1 MRTPQTSSEW
11 GVFYVS
17 CILIAIL
24 FVTVTSG
31 NINEGVATGALMG
44 TVWAAIG
51 AVVIFLYHFVNKTA

>member
-1 MRTPQTSSEW
+1 MRTPHTSSEW
-11 GVFYVS
+11 GVFYIS

-31 NINEGVATGALMG
+31 NINEGIATGTLMG

-51 AVVIFLYHFVNKTA
+51 ALVIFLYRFIN